1 MTMTTK
7 QLQEAA
13 ERIKRRETEAKEL
26 STLEKDALDLANY
39 YVKMLK
45 TVGAHAS

>member
-1 MTMTTK
+1 MTTK

-13 ERIKRRETEAKEL
+13 ERIKRREKSGTEPL
-26 STLEKDALDLANY
+26 SSLEKDAIDLANY

-45 TVGAHAS
+45 TVGAHVS